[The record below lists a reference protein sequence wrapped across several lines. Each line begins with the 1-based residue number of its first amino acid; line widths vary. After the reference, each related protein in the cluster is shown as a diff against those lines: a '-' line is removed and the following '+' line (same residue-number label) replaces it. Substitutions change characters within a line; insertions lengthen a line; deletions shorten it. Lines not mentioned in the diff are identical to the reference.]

1 MQEISND
8 KQHLIVDRLGRRF
21 RNLRLSL
28 TAACNYACTYCVPDG
43 KRLQAAAYELSG
55 EEIVRATSL
64 LIDTAGIDKVRI
76 TGGEPLL
83 SPKFPA
89 TLKGIMDLGLS
100 DVSLTTNAQLLPR
113 YAQAII
119 DSGMRRINVSLDT
132 LDRERFR
139 DIARSGDLNTVL
151 HGIELMQAG
160 GLAVKINMVPM
171 KHVNDD
177 QILPLLEYSL
187 ERNIELRFIELM
199 NMGHLQASPSYAREF
214 FSMEEILD
222 SISSRYTFS
231 RTDAPFDSTAVRY
244 AIASKGVFGVI
255 ANESEP
261 FCRNCTRLRLS
272 SNGALYGCLSSARS
286 SNIRDLLTLP
296 DDQAKAELHEVLLGA
311 LADKQSENFQGE
323 VTVMKFIGG

>member
-1 MQEISND
+1 
-8 KQHLIVDRLGRRF
+8 
-21 RNLRLSL
+21 
-28 TAACNYACTYCVPDG
+28 
-43 KRLQAAAYELSG
+43 
-55 EEIVRATSL
+55 
-64 LIDTAGIDKVRI
+64 
-76 TGGEPLL
+76 
-83 SPKFPA
+83 
-89 TLKGIMDLGLS
+89 MDLGLS
-100 DVSLTTNAQLLPR
+100 DVSITTNAQLLPR

-139 DIARSGDLNTVL
+139 DISRSGDLNTVL

-160 GLAVKINMVPM
+160 GLKVKINMVPM

-187 ERNIELRFIELM
+187 ERKIELRFIELM

-222 SISSRYTFS
+222 RIASRYTFS

-244 AIASKGVFGVI
+244 DIAGKGVFGVI

-286 SNIRDLLTLP
+286 SNIRDLLALP
-296 DDQAKAELHEVLLGA
+296 DDEAKAALHKVLLGA

>member
-1 MQEISND
+1 
-8 KQHLIVDRLGRRF
+8 
-21 RNLRLSL
+21 
-28 TAACNYACTYCVPDG
+28 
-43 KRLQAAAYELSG
+43 
-55 EEIVRATSL
+55 
-64 LIDTAGIDKVRI
+64 
-76 TGGEPLL
+76 
-83 SPKFPA
+83 
-89 TLKGIMDLGLS
+89 
-100 DVSLTTNAQLLPR
+100 
-113 YAQAII
+113 
-119 DSGMRRINVSLDT
+119 
-132 LDRERFR
+132 
-139 DIARSGDLNTVL
+139 
-151 HGIELMQAG
+151 MQAG

-199 NMGHLQASPSYAREF
+199 NMGHLQASPSYGREF

-222 SISSRYTFS
+222 RIASRYTFS

-244 AIASKGVFGVI
+244 DIAGKGVFGVI

-286 SNIRDLLTLP
+286 SNIRELLALP
-296 DDQAKAELHEVLLGA
+296 DDQAKAALHEVLLGA